1 MLAAACALL
10 LQVRA
15 IDPRAG
21 TAELAG
27 AWRFRTGDSAVFA
40 LSSYDDRAW
49 QSLAVPGP
57 WPMAGSEPYRGVGWY
72 RLHVVISGTASEPLG
87 LWLRSVAAAFE
98 VFVDGVRIGGLGG
111 FPPSYR
117 PRTVIPL
124 VAALPPPL
132 QLPGPHVI
140 AVRAYSEEKVGG
152 ITGQVMIGPVQDL
165 ERAAFRPDLPLLS
178 AAVLLIGIGLM
189 QVFFWMR
196 RPYAHEHAAIFGVCL
211 STALFFV
218 WWMPSV
224 RVALE
229 PVTFWLRLYLAS
241 AAAAAASYCYA
252 FRKIFALERSDRWIT
267 VLALAFL
274 AQVPVF
280 LTVPGWSTLATL
292 ASVLLNPTLLV
303 AALVTLGLAILQL
316 REGTRHA
323 RTLLWGTLLL
333 TVTLIHDIF
342 TNWGVIAV
350 RPAFPWLTVLGS
362 VGFVASLSLTT
373 AEKFVE
379 TETAAL
385 YDRLTGLY
393 RREVVL
399 DALSREIRRASRV
412 KQPLAVIMLDV
423 DRFKQLNDSLGHQGG
438 DKVLAE
444 IGRRMVDAGRAVD
457 WLGRYGGEEFIAVLA
472 ATNTEGAKL
481 AAERLRAAVSAL
493 PIATGR
499 TARTVTLSAGVVA
512 YEGSGDWPT
521 TEQLIGAAD
530 AALYQAKHNGR
541 NRVEVS

>member
-1 MLAAACALL
+1 MCALL
-10 LQVRA
+10 LQVRTV
-15 IDPRAG
+15 DPRAG
-21 TAELAG
+21 VMELG
-27 AWRFRTGDSAVFA
+27 GTWRFHTGDSAVWA
-40 LSSYDDRAW
+40 QPSYDDHAW
-49 QSLAVPGP
+49 EPMLVPAP
-57 WPMAGSEPYRGVGWY
+57 WRPRSAADYRGPAWY
-72 RLHVVISGTASEPLG
+72 RVRIFISAAPAEPLG
-87 LWLRSVAAAFE
+87 LWLRSVAAASE
-98 VFVDGVRIGGLGG
+98 VYVDGVRIGGLGG
-111 FPPSYR
+111 FPPQYR

-124 VAALPPPL
+124 VASLPPPL
-132 QLPGPHVI
+132 QLPGPHVV
-140 AVRAYSEEKVGG
+140 AVRVYSDERVGG
-152 ITGQVMIGPVQDL
+152 ITGSVMIGPVQQL
-165 ERAAFRPDLPLLS
+165 EREAFRPDLPLLS
-178 AAVLLIGIGLM
+178 AAVLLIGIGIM

-196 RPYAHEHAAIFGVCL
+196 RPHAHEHAAIFGVCL
-211 STALFFV
+211 STALFFI

-224 RVALE
+224 RLALE
-229 PVTFWLRLYLAS
+229 PLTFWLRLYLAS

-252 FRKIFALERSDRWIT
+252 FRKIFILERSDRWVG
-267 VLALAFL
+267 VLAIAFL
-274 AQVPVF
+274 LQVPVF
-280 LTVPGWSTLATL
+280 LLVPGWGTLATL

-303 AALVTLGLAILQL
+303 AAVVTLTLAILQQ

-333 TVTLIHDIF
+333 TVTLLHDIL
-342 TNWGVIAV
+342 TNWGLIAV

-379 TETAAL
+379 SETAAL

-399 DALSREIRRASRV
+399 DALAREIRRASRV

-472 ATNTEGAKL
+472 ATNTEGARL

-499 TARTVTLSAGVVA
+499 TARTVTLSAGVAA
-512 YEGSGDWPT
+512 YEGGGEWPT

-530 AALYQAKHNGR
+530 GALYKAKNAGR
-541 NRVEVS
+541 NRVELA

>member
-1 MLAAACALL
+1 MLAAMCALL
-10 LQVRA
+10 LQVRVVE
-15 IDPRAG
+15 PRNGIVALDG
-21 TAELAG
+21 T
-27 AWRFRTGDSAVFA
+27 WRFRAGDSATWA
-40 LSSYDDRAW
+40 QASWDDHDW
-49 QSLAVPGP
+49 QALAVPGP
-57 WPMAGSEPYRGVGWY
+57 WRPTSAPAYRGTGWY
-72 RLHVVISGTASEPLG
+72 RLHVTFASTPSNPVG
-87 LWLRSVAAAFE
+87 LWLRSVAAASE
-98 VFVDGVRIGGLGG
+98 VFVDGVKIGGLGG
-111 FPPSYR
+111 FPPEYR

-140 AVRAYSEEKVGG
+140 AVRVYSEERVGG
-152 ITGQVMIGPVQDL
+152 ITSSVLIGPVQEL
-165 ERAAFRPDLPLLS
+165 ERAAYRPDLPLLS
-178 AAVLLIGIGLM
+178 AAVLLIGIGVM
-189 QVFFWMR
+189 QLFFWVR
-196 RPYAHEHAAIFGVCL
+196 RPWAREHAAIFAVCL

-229 PVTFWLRLYLAS
+229 PLTFWLRLYLAS

-252 FRKIFALERSDRWIT
+252 FRKIFVLERSDRWVR
-267 VLALAFL
+267 VLAIVFL
-274 AQVPVF
+274 LQVPVF
-280 LTVPGWSTLATL
+280 LTVPGWSAMASL
-292 ASVLLNPTLLV
+292 ASLLLNPTLLI
-303 AALVTLGLAILQL
+303 AALFTLALAVTQM

-333 TVTLIHDIF
+333 TVTLVHDIF
-342 TNWGVIAV
+342 TNWGLIAV
-350 RPAFPWLTVLGS
+350 RPSFPWLTVLGS

-379 TETAAL
+379 SETAAL

-423 DRFKQLNDSLGHQGG
+423 DRFKQLNDTLGHQGG

-444 IGRRMVDAGRAVD
+444 IGRRMADAGRVVD

-472 ATNTEGAKL
+472 ATDKDGARL

-499 TARTVTLSAGVVA
+499 TARTVTLSAGVAA
-512 YEGSGDWPT
+512 YEGGGDWPT

-530 AALYQAKHNGR
+530 GALYKAKNAGR
-541 NRVEVS
+541 NRVELA